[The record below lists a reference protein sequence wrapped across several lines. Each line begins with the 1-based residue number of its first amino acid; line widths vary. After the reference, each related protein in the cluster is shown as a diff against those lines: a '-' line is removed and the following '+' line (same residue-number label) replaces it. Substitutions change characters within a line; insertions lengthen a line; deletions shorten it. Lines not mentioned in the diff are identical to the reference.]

1 MTPAERMVGRR
12 LPPEASRLDQ
22 LLTRH
27 VSSDGTFCG
36 RLPPDESWMKAAMLK
51 ARRTGLLRHGGLSI
65 RFEGDRKASG
75 VWYLTEKGETE
86 ALLAKTRVDAATAA
100 RMAWSKD
107 HQLALNASRRASASS
122 E

>member
-1 MTPAERMVGRR
+1 MTPAEEMVGRR

-27 VSSDGTFCG
+27 VAADGTFCG

-65 RFEGDRKASG
+65 RFDGDRKASG
-75 VWYLTEKGETE
+75 VWYLTEKGEAE
-86 ALLAKTRVDAATAA
+86 AMLAKARVEAAGAA
-100 RMAWSKD
+100 RRKWSRD
-107 HQLALNASRRASASS
+107 HQEALNASRAAASCG